1 MSALVKNGD
10 IEFSKEQIRALAD
23 FWPVFANPKFV
34 YETQDEAKDEKG
46 VITMPSS
53 SLSPEAKAF
62 NRMIYQ
68 EEWILDG
75 FDWPE
80 WAQTDEFKD
89 LFSKPEALAKA
100 SADQLAMLLTAL
112 SRKERFCEGTMAS
125 ACSDGLLAGITQRA
139 GMLL

>member
-1 MSALVKNGD
+1 MD
-10 IEFSKEQIRALAD
+10 ISRKQLQSLAD
-23 FWPVFANPKFV
+23 FWSVFDNPKFV
-34 YETQDEAKDEKG
+34 YETQDEVKEKKG

-68 EEWILDG
+68 EGWILDG

>member
-1 MSALVKNGD
+1 MD
-10 IEFSKEQIRALAD
+10 ISRKQLQSLAD
-23 FWPVFANPKFV
+23 FWSVFDNPKFV
-34 YETQDEAKDEKG
+34 YETQDEVKEKKG

-53 SLSPEAKAF
+53 SLSPEAKAS

-68 EEWILDG
+68 EGWILDG

-100 SADQLAMLLTAL
+100 SVDQLAMLLTAL
-112 SRKERFCEGTMAS
+112 LRKERFCEGTMAS

>member
-1 MSALVKNGD
+1 MKPSEEKM
-10 IEFSKEQIRALAD
+10 SKEQVQALVD

-34 YETQDEAKDEKG
+34 YEVQDEAKDEKG

-53 SLSPEAKAF
+53 SLSSEAKAF
-62 NRMIYQ
+62 NKMIYQ
-68 EEWILDG
+68 EGWVLDG

-89 LFSKPEALAKA
+89 LFSKPEALAEA
-100 SADQLAMLLTAL
+100 SAHQLAKLLTAL
-112 SRKERFCEGTMAS
+112 TRKERFCEGTMAS
-125 ACSDGLLAGITQRA
+125 ACADGLLAGITQRA

>member
-1 MSALVKNGD
+1 MTST
-10 IEFSKEQIRALAD
+10 EFSKDQIQALAD

-34 YETQDEAKDEKG
+34 YETQDKVKEKKG
-46 VITMPSS
+46 VMTMPSS

-62 NRMIYQ
+62 NKMIYQ
-68 EEWILDG
+68 EGWILDG
-75 FDWPE
+75 FEWSE

-100 SADQLAMLLTAL
+100 SADQLAKLFTAL
-112 SRKERFCEGTMAS
+112 VRKERFCEGTMAS
-125 ACSDGLLAGITQRA
+125 ASAEGVLVSITQRA

>member
-1 MSALVKNGD
+1 MGVCIKHDFTL
-10 IEFSKEQIRALAD
+10 EQIRALAD

-34 YETQDEAKDEKG
+34 YETQDEVKEKEG

-62 NRMIYQ
+62 NKMIYQ
-68 EEWILDG
+68 EGWILDG

-100 SADQLAMLLTAL
+100 SAHQLAKLLTTLA
-112 SRKERFCEGTMAS
+112 RKERFCEGTMAS
-125 ACSDGLLAGITQRA
+125 ACSDGLLARITQRA
-139 GMLL
+139 SVLI

>member
-1 MSALVKNGD
+1 VGVCIKPD
-10 IEFSKEQIRALAD
+10 FTPKQIRALAD
-23 FWPVFANPKFV
+23 FWSVFANPKFV
-34 YETQDEAKDEKG
+34 YETQDKVKEKKE
-46 VITMPSS
+46 VVTMPSN

-62 NRMIYQ
+62 NKMIYQ
-68 EEWILDG
+68 EGWILDG

-89 LFSKPEALAKA
+89 LFSKPEVLAKA
-100 SADQLAMLLTAL
+100 CAHQLAKLLTAL
-112 SRKERFCEGTMAS
+112 ARKERFCEGTMAS